1 MLRDI
6 LWAIEAKMSYDRG
19 KETGVWGLIGI
30 GLVILSAAYW
40 DTILYPFFKFIGV
53 VMIAEKL
60 GLVSEYGGI
69 TALNVVAA
77 IVIFYIMA
85 LFVIV
90 VIGGPI
96 LYLIYLFSQDSII
109 AKTIKGLV
117 KLLTLLLASPFFI
130 LAFII
135 SLLTNPKGVFEK
147 VKNKRDE
154 ANSKRFY
161 ISNHKEEYINRDSKE
176 LTKEEISDRL
186 NRLFMKE
193 DKDYLIGFRKGY
205 TKDEKDSLYVILP
218 SPLFGKGAYYQ
229 YSDQYTSRPGV
240 YFDNLSHGQLPTE
253 KLACIQIDFV
263 SAGLDDFKID
273 KASLDEKSSGKST
286 IGVGFLTYNYF
297 DKIVY
302 KKDTHLEKL
311 FEQINQDSGYQ
322 HFCNNFNKHYIFKR
336 ELSRIGMKYYSPEV
350 FQDHK
355 SRFEKLNAR
364 HSELFELMYEH
375 DQLELDVINEYNLD
389 INRIKENYS

>member
-19 KETGVWGLIGI
+19 KETGLWGLIGI
-30 GLVILSAAYW
+30 GLVILGAAYW
-40 DTILYPFFKFIGV
+40 ETILYPFFKFIGIV
-53 VMIAEKL
+53 TIAEKL

-77 IVIFYIMA
+77 ILIFYVMA
-85 LFVIV
+85 LIGIV

-96 LYLIYLFSQDSII
+96 LYLVYLFSQDSVIT
-109 AKTIKGLV
+109 KLIKGFLKLV
-117 KLLTLLLASPFFI
+117 ALLLASPFFI

-147 VKNKRDE
+147 AKSKRKV
-154 ANSKRFY
+154 ANSKRYY
-161 ISNHKEEYINRDSKE
+161 IINQKEEFINRDSKE
-176 LTKEEISDRL
+176 LTKEEISERL

-193 DKDYLIGFRKGY
+193 DTDYLIGFRKGY

-218 SPLFGKGAYYQ
+218 SPLFGKGKYHQ
-229 YSDQYTSRPGV
+229 YSSFHISQPGV
-240 YFDNLSHGQLPTE
+240 YLDNLSSGELPTE
-253 KLACIQIDFV
+253 QLACIEIDFLNP
-263 SAGLDDFKID
+263 GLDELKISKD
-273 KASLDEKSSGKST
+273 SLDERSAGKST
-286 IGVGFLTYNYF
+286 FKVGFLTFNYF

-302 KKDTHLEKL
+302 KKDTHLVKL

-322 HFCNNFNKHYIFKR
+322 IFCNSFNKHYIYER
-336 ELSRIGMKYYSPEV
+336 EFSRIGMKYYSPEV

-355 SRFEKLNAR
+355 NRFEKLNAR

-375 DQLELDVINEYNLD
+375 DQLESDVINEYNLD
-389 INRIKENYS
+389 INKIKENYS